1 MNDLTPAEKITSNE
15 TEKFFTTPLILIFLI
30 VFIDLVGFGMV
41 IPVLPIYAQTA
52 PFFASPAEI
61 GFVVSI
67 YSWMQFVFSPIL
79 GRLSDKYGRRPVLF
93 ISMLGSAVGYVVLG
107 LANTLVLVF
116 AGRIISGIT
125 GGNISA
131 AQAYIADVTS
141 KENRA
146 KGMALFGAAFG
157 LGFVAGPAIGGITS
171 KYGVHIPFFI
181 AACLSL
187 IAALAVYFVL
197 PESRKFGSH
206 VAEEAGGRIAQL
218 LGSLK
223 EREFGTVNII
233 YFLLVTAFSIM
244 TTAFVLYT
252 AHVFGYNA
260 EQNGYLFALVGITAV
275 IGQGVLF
282 HKLVNRFGETRLAA
296 LGCILMAASF
306 FCIPF
311 VSPVFAGVSGLIGV
325 CIALAFANSLASP
338 SLTSLASKITHEHK
352 QGSALGILQS
362 GGSLARALGPT
373 IAGPL
378 LNNAANTLDSHTIYR
393 TFFTASGIMFLA
405 FLMALYAVRLM
416 GKHIPVT
423 KTRSERL
430 KAREIERWN

>member
-1 MNDLTPAEKITSNE
+1 M
-15 TEKFFTTPLILIFLI
+15 ILIFLI

-41 IPVLPIYAQTA
+41 IPVLPIYAQVA

-79 GRLSDKYGRRPVLF
+79 GRLSDRYGRRPVLF
-93 ISMLGSAVGYVVLG
+93 VSMLGSAVGYVVLG

-116 AGRIISGIT
+116 VGRIISGIT

-131 AQAYIADVTS
+131 AQAYIADVTTR
-141 KENRA
+141 ENRA

-181 AACLSL
+181 AASLSL

-233 YFLLVTAFSIM
+233 YFILVLAFSIM

-260 EQNGYLFALVGITAV
+260 GA
-275 IGQGVLF
+275 
-282 HKLVNRFGETRLAA
+282 
-296 LGCILMAASF
+296 
-306 FCIPF
+306 
-311 VSPVFAGVSGLIGV
+311 
-325 CIALAFANSLASP
+325 
-338 SLTSLASKITHEHK
+338 
-352 QGSALGILQS
+352 
-362 GGSLARALGPT
+362 
-373 IAGPL
+373 
-378 LNNAANTLDSHTIYR
+378 
-393 TFFTASGIMFLA
+393 
-405 FLMALYAVRLM
+405 
-416 GKHIPVT
+416 
-423 KTRSERL
+423 ERL
-430 KAREIERWN
+430 FIRIHGNHGGHRARRAVSQARQSIR

>member
-1 MNDLTPAEKITSNE
+1 MSEQPAAEKIKTDE
-15 TEKFFTTPLILIFLI
+15 TEKFFTTPLILIFVI
-30 VFIDLVGFGMV
+30 VFIDLIGFGMV
-41 IPVLPIYAQTA
+41 IPVLPIYAQVA
-52 PFFASPAEI
+52 PFFASPLEI
-61 GFVVSI
+61 SLVVSS

-93 ISMLGSAVGYVVLG
+93 ISLLGSALGYVVLG
-107 LANTLVLVF
+107 MANTLVLVF
-116 AGRIISGIT
+116 VGRIISGIT

-131 AQAYIADVTS
+131 AQAYIADVTTR
-141 KENRA
+141 ENRA

-157 LGFVAGPAIGGITS
+157 LGFVLGPAIGGITS
-171 KYGVHIPFFI
+171 KYGVHVPFFI
-181 AACLSL
+181 AAVLSM

-197 PESRKFGSH
+197 PESRRFDSTLH
-206 VAEEAGGRIAQL
+206 PAASGGRIAEL

-223 EREFGTVNII
+223 EREFGTVNLI

-252 AHVFGYNA
+252 AHTFGYNA

-282 HKLVNRFGETRLAA
+282 HKLVKRFGETRLAA
-296 LGCILMAASF
+296 FGCILMAASF
-306 FCIPF
+306 FFIPF
-311 VSPVFAGVSGLIGV
+311 VSPLFTGLGGLIGV

-378 LNNAANTLDSHTIYR
+378 LNNAAHTLDTFTIYR
-393 TFFTASGIMFLA
+393 TFFVAAAIMFCA
-405 FLMALYAVRLM
+405 FLMALYAVRLIA
-416 GKHIPVT
+416 KHPAVAQI
-423 KTRSERL
+423 
-430 KAREIERWN
+430 

>member
-1 MNDLTPAEKITSNE
+1 MSELPAAEKIRSDE
-15 TEKFFTTPLILIFLI
+15 TEKFFTTPLLLIFLI
-30 VFIDLVGFGMV
+30 VFIDLIGFGMV
-41 IPVLPIYAQTA
+41 IPVLPIYAQVA
-52 PFFASPAEI
+52 PFFASPQEI
-61 GFVVSI
+61 AFVVSS
-67 YSWMQFVFSPIL
+67 YSWMQFIFSPIL

-93 ISMLGSAVGYVVLG
+93 VSMLGSALGYLVLG
-107 LANTLVLVF
+107 FATTLLLVF

-181 AACLSL
+181 AASLSM

-197 PESRKFGSH
+197 PESRKFGTLPET
-206 VAEEAGGRIAQL
+206 VQGGRIAQL
-218 LGSLK
+218 LGALK
-223 EREFGTVNII
+223 EREFGTVNLI

-252 AHVFGYNA
+252 AYTFGYNA

-282 HKLVNRFGETRLAA
+282 HMLVKKFGETRLTAF
-296 LGCILMAASF
+296 GCILMAASF

-311 VSPVFAGVSGLIGV
+311 VTPAFAGLAGLIGV
-325 CIALAFANSLASP
+325 CVALAFANSLASP

-362 GGSLARALGPT
+362 GGSLARAIGPT

-378 LNNAANTLDSHTIYR
+378 LNNAASTLDSHTIYR

-405 FLMALYAVRLM
+405 FLMAIYAVRLI
-416 GKHIPVT
+416 GRHVSLDKI
-423 KTRSERL
+423 
-430 KAREIERWN
+430 

>member
-1 MNDLTPAEKITSNE
+1 MKDQAEKITSTE

-41 IPVLPIYAQTA
+41 IPVLPIYAQVA

-93 ISMLGSAVGYVVLG
+93 ISMLGSAVGYIVLG
-107 LANTLVLVF
+107 LANTLVIVF
-116 AGRIISGIT
+116 VGRIISGIT

-131 AQAYIADVTS
+131 AQAYIADVTTR
-141 KENRA
+141 ENRA

-181 AACLSL
+181 AAALSL

-197 PESRKFGSH
+197 PESRRFDATLH
-206 VAEEAGGRIAQL
+206 PAEPGGRIAQL

-282 HKLVNRFGETRLAA
+282 HKLVKQFGETRLIVF
-296 LGCILMAASF
+296 GCILMAASF

-311 VSPVFAGVSGLIGV
+311 VTPVFTGLAGLIGV
-325 CIALAFANSLASP
+325 CVALAFANSLASP

-362 GGSLARALGPT
+362 GGSLARAIGPT
-373 IAGPL
+373 LAGPL
-378 LNNAANTLDSHTIYR
+378 LNNAANTLDGHTISR
-393 TFFTASGIMFLA
+393 TFFVAGGIMFLA
-405 FLMALYAVRLM
+405 FLMALYAVRVI
-416 GKHIPVT
+416 GRHT
-423 KTRSERL
+423 AT
-430 KAREIERWN
+430 A